1 MRIVSF
7 NINSIR
13 ARPHQLIH
21 LRDTLDPDVI
31 GLQETKVNDPDFPL
45 EAIEEIGY
53 HPEYWGQ
60 KGHYGVAFLSKKKPI
75 KTIKGFKKDTEED
88 QKRFIE
94 CTFSSNGNE
103 ITIMNGYFPQGE
115 NINHETKFPKK
126 IKYYDDLNS
135 HIKTLKRKQKNLIIM
150 GDFNVAPEDIDIG
163 IGPENMKRW
172 LRDGKTSFQ
181 PQEREMWNSIKDI
194 GFIDSWRLKYPDES
208 SIYSWFDYRSKM
220 FDDDP
225 KRGLRIDHILVS
237 DNLKGSIKDVGIDY
251 DSRALE
257 KPSDHCPVWVDLEL

>member
-45 EAIEEIGY
+45 EVIEEIGY

-135 HIKTLKRKQKNLIIM
+135 HIKTLKRKQKNLIVM

-194 GFIDSWRLKYPDES
+194 GFIDSWRHKYPDES

>member
-45 EAIEEIGY
+45 EVIEEIGY

-126 IKYYDDLNS
+126 IKYYDDLNL

-208 SIYSWFDYRSKM
+208 SI
-220 FDDDP
+220 
-225 KRGLRIDHILVS
+225 
-237 DNLKGSIKDVGIDY
+237 
-251 DSRALE
+251 
-257 KPSDHCPVWVDLEL
+257 

>member
-45 EAIEEIGY
+45 EVIEEIGY

-181 PQEREMWNSIKDI
+181 PQERKMWNSIKDI

-220 FDDDP
+220 FDDNP

-237 DNLKGSIKDVGIDY
+237 DNLKGFIKDVGIDY

>member
-45 EAIEEIGY
+45 EVIEEIGY

-75 KTIKGFKKDTEED
+75 KTIKGFKKDTAED

-94 CTFSSNGNE
+94 CTFSTGKSE

-115 NINHETKFPKK
+115 KPKK
-126 IKYYDDLNS
+126 IKYYDDLEL
-135 HIKTLKRKQKNLIIM
+135 HIKKLKKTKENLIIM

-163 IGPENMKRW
+163 IGPDNMKRW

-194 GFIDSWRLKYPDES
+194 GFVDSWRVKHPDES

-225 KRGLRIDHILVS
+225 KRGLRIDHIMVS
-237 DNLKGSIKDVGIDY
+237 NNLKDSIKDVGIDY
-251 DSRALE
+251 DSRGME
-257 KPSDHCPVWVDLEL
+257 KPSDHCPVWVDLDI